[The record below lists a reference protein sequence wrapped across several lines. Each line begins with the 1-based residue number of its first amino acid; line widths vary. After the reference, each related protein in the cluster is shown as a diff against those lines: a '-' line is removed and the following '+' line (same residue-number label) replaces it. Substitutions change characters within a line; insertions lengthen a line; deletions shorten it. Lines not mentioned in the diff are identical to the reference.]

1 MPRLHTDSKTQNIFR
16 STFLGNCRQWCAY
29 ALLNERK
36 VTVSTDAGLN
46 RMCRKISCLW
56 KCCVLPVGMSTAEKN
71 SLCLYVLVFQYVM
84 KMNRF
89 SAYRC
94 SVHAA
99 AHLGNEKRKRPEK
112 CPPSEDDA
120 ERPGKYSPSEGGGGR
135 RDRAG

>member
-1 MPRLHTDSKTQNIFR
+1 M
-16 STFLGNCRQWCAY
+16 
-29 ALLNERK
+29 
-36 VTVSTDAGLN
+36 
-46 RMCRKISCLW
+46 
-56 KCCVLPVGMSTAEKN
+56 LPVGMSTAEKN